1 MRLWDRN
8 LKENTK
14 RYKIIRY
21 LLQEIL
27 TKFKKGM
34 NILLI
39 TTKLFQHT
47 YLVNLLPKRGNKNNY
62 FDRKKTACQDKQ
74 FQDILGGIIFSPNF
88 EDFRK
93 VLIFQVVQK
102 ILEGVAALCSYT
114 SGKSPFFTIETIMV
128 CYCYIWYVDRLL
140 VMNKFLQLIVMCCC
154 FETMKSHVKQQP
166 QG

>member
-88 EDFRK
+88 EDSLKKSPLFLGCLEDFRRCGRSMQLHFRK
-93 VLIFQVVQK
+93 VPIFYNRNYNGMLLLYMVC
-102 ILEGVAALCSYT
+102 G
-114 SGKSPFFTIETIMV
+114 SPFSHEQISTA
-128 CYCYIWYVDRLL
+128 YCHVLL
-140 VMNKFLQLIVMCCC
+140 F
-154 FETMKSHVKQQP
+154 
-166 QG
+166 